1 MNNVQLS
8 NILHIQEA
16 SKQGKLVMFV
26 GAGVS
31 ANSGVPMWSELIQGL
46 KKELPDSLK
55 NETDDLKIAQL
66 YKDSRGYKE
75 YIEKIKELLL
85 HGKIAPNPIHDAIL
99 ELAPCHIITTNYDDL
114 KSLISKNIEEFN
126 LSSGDNLKKILE
138 YSCNEL
144 SAYTD
149 IFLFDYSSTVE
160 KAISYLSDKSD
171 SNINVYI
178 SESSA
183 IDGGS
188 PFLKL
193 NNKDNLKIH
202 FFPDSAALHFL
213 KKSQCCLMG
222 AETFYP
228 NGTGFNTIGSDIMG
242 YLCKKFDIKLYF
254 ITPMNKLDERRNLGI
269 RKESVYIDYK
279 EKYKNS
285 NLLDDSV
292 FTSIPELIG
301 VEPDNIFAYITEF
314 GVIPTNSMYLLSKEY
329 ISRLGGKHE

>member
-1 MNNVQLS
+1 MDNLFYNYLNDNDKIKV
-8 NILHIQEA
+8 NKIDNHEILGA
-16 SKQGKLVMFV
+16 SQQIEIISDIMLNLVSENHDLDCIELVDIINDFV
-26 GAGVS
+26 
-31 ANSGVPMWSELIQGL
+31 NYFI
-46 KKELPDSLK
+46 
-55 NETDDLKIAQL
+55 N
-66 YKDSRGYKE
+66 SRGNASRAF
-75 YIEKIKELLL
+75 INSLRELT
-85 HGKIAPNPIHDAIL
+85 KNVNKNI
-99 ELAPCHIITTNYDDL
+99 TNYDNL

-329 ISRLGGKHE
+329 ISRLDQLSNVKRK